1 MLGRCRMSD
10 RVRLAGQLIE
20 ARLSVSLS
28 MHELGDLSGVDAS
41 SISRFEDAQRLP
53 SESTLQ
59 ALVSVLQGAGAD
71 LSWDLMREIHD
82 RARKEPE
89 KELRNNFLS
98 VGMETGEPDLAA
110 VRTIHDY
117 AEALRELHVWA
128 GKPSMRDL
136 SRRSGGLAS
145 KSTFSKMLND
155 DKLPRFDIL
164 ESFLKACG
172 SQYRQAWIR
181 KWRQLARTQ
190 DPTTI
195 ERRTA

>member
-1 MLGRCRMSD
+1 MSD
-10 RVRLAGQLIE
+10 RVRLAGRLIE

-28 MHELGDLSGVDAS
+28 MHEIGDLSGVDAS

-59 ALVSVLQGAGAD
+59 ALVSALQGAGAD
-71 LSWDLMREIHD
+71 ISWDLMREIHD

-89 KELRNNFLS
+89 KELRNNFRSL
-98 VGMETGEPDLAA
+98 GMETGEPDLVE
-110 VRTIHDY
+110 VRTVRDY
-117 AEALRELHVWA
+117 TEALRELHVWA

-136 SRRSGGLAS
+136 AQRSDHRVS

-155 DKLPRFDIL
+155 DRLPRFDIL
-164 ESFLKACG
+164 NAFLTACG

-195 ERRTA
+195 ERWTA